1 MINLNLENNEGILLQ
16 TTNVERYNENNEFDV
31 YELYLTNK
39 HLIVVYEKSSGFFS
53 KSETAIDKISLETI
67 NVVDGIP
74 QVNQVTDSDYGKVLQ
89 IIYTN
94 GKRELFKLYGSPKRE
109 YPKWKNAIS
118 EAVLKIT
125 GNIEINDNIQPLNV
139 ANTSESK
146 LNEASRYS
154 EWKSTIYK
162 STIYNTS
169 AKIVNNIKE
178 RINEMQGDENKNV
191 GSKQRIFCRYCGI
204 QLAEDAKFCSN
215 CGKSTQEVTI
225 SNSENTKNSQPKQEN
240 FIHEDYTER
249 KTVYDGKIHKCPN
262 CGEVLKSF
270 VTTCPACGYEIRDAN
285 TPMSLHEFTTKLQEI
300 EDSRPP
306 KKIGLK
312 DIYVDTTM
320 INETDKRSISLIRN
334 FTIPNTKEDLIEFLI
349 LASSNINIK
358 SYQDYDRITESQKA
372 VSDAWM
378 AKFEQAY
385 EKAKIIFGNTPEFKG
400 IQDIYDKKIN
410 EINKTK
416 KLNKWIWIGMSAFI
430 VIPLIFLF
438 IWLFYNLFNI

>member
-16 TTNVERYNENNEFDV
+16 TTNVVRYNENNEFDV

-39 HLIVVYEKSSGFFS
+39 HLIVVYENSSGFFS

-94 GKRELFKLYGSPKRE
+94 GKRELFKLYESPKKE

-146 LNEASRYS
+146 LNDASRYS
-154 EWKSTIYK
+154 EWK

-178 RINEMQGDENKNV
+178 GINEMQGDENKNV
-191 GSKQRIFCRYCGI
+191 GIKQRIFCRYCGI
-204 QLAEDAKFCSN
+204 QLAEDTKFCSN
-215 CGKSTQEVTI
+215 CGKSIQEVTI
-225 SNSENTKNSQPKQEN
+225 FNSENTKNSQPKQEN

-312 DIYVDTTM
+312 DIYVDITM

-385 EKAKIIFGNTPEFKG
+385 EKARISFGNTPEFKEV
-400 IQDIYDKKIN
+400 QNIYDKKLN
-410 EINKTK
+410 ELTK
-416 KLNKWIWIGMSAFI
+416 AKNSNKWIWLVISVFFAIPICFLIFYAFYSAF
-430 VIPLIFLF
+430 
-438 IWLFYNLFNI
+438 NS

>member
-1 MINLNLENNEGILLQ
+1 
-16 TTNVERYNENNEFDV
+16 
-31 YELYLTNK
+31 
-39 HLIVVYEKSSGFFS
+39 
-53 KSETAIDKISLETI
+53 
-67 NVVDGIP
+67 
-74 QVNQVTDSDYGKVLQ
+74 
-89 IIYTN
+89 
-94 GKRELFKLYGSPKRE
+94 
-109 YPKWKNAIS
+109 
-118 EAVLKIT
+118 
-125 GNIEINDNIQPLNV
+125 
-139 ANTSESK
+139 
-146 LNEASRYS
+146 
-154 EWKSTIYK
+154 
-162 STIYNTS
+162 
-169 AKIVNNIKE
+169 
-178 RINEMQGDENKNV
+178 MQGDENKNV
-191 GSKQRIFCRYCGI
+191 GIKQRIFCRYCGI

-215 CGKSTQEVTI
+215 CGKSIQEVTI
-225 SNSENTKNSQPKQEN
+225 FNSENTKNSQPKQEN

-385 EKAKIIFGNTPEFKG
+385 EKARISFGNTPEFKEV
-400 IQDIYDKKIN
+400 QNIYDKKLN
-410 EINKTK
+410 ELAKAKNS
-416 KLNKWIWIGMSAFI
+416 NKWIWLVISVFFAIPICFLIFYAFYSAF
-430 VIPLIFLF
+430 
-438 IWLFYNLFNI
+438 NS

>member
-16 TTNVERYNENNEFDV
+16 TTNVVRYNENNEFDV

-39 HLIVVYEKSSGFFS
+39 HLIVVYENSSGFFS

-94 GKRELFKLYGSPKRE
+94 GKRELFKLYESPKKE

-118 EAVLKIT
+118 EVVLKIT

-146 LNEASRYS
+146 LNDASRYS
-154 EWKSTIYK
+154 EWK

-178 RINEMQGDENKNV
+178 GINEMQGDENKNV
-191 GSKQRIFCRYCGI
+191 GIKQRIFCRYCGI
-204 QLAEDAKFCSN
+204 QLAEDTKFCSN
-215 CGKSTQEVTI
+215 CGKSIQEVTI
-225 SNSENTKNSQPKQEN
+225 FNSENTKNSQPKQEN

-312 DIYVDTTM
+312 DIYVDITM

-385 EKAKIIFGNTPEFKG
+385 EKARISFGNTPEFKEV
-400 IQDIYDKKIN
+400 QNIYDKKLN
-410 EINKTK
+410 ELTK
-416 KLNKWIWIGMSAFI
+416 AKNSNKWIWLVISVFFAIPICFLIFYAFYSAF
-430 VIPLIFLF
+430 
-438 IWLFYNLFNI
+438 NS

>member
-16 TTNVERYNENNEFDV
+16 TTNVVRYNENNEFDV

-39 HLIVVYEKSSGFFS
+39 HLIVVYENSSGFFS

-94 GKRELFKLYGSPKRE
+94 GKRELFKLYESPKKE

-146 LNEASRYS
+146 LNDASRYS
-154 EWKSTIYK
+154 EWK

-178 RINEMQGDENKNV
+178 GINEMQGDENKNV
-191 GSKQRIFCRYCGI
+191 GIKQRIFCRYCGI
-204 QLAEDAKFCSN
+204 QLAEDTKFCSN
-215 CGKSTQEVTI
+215 CGKSIQEVTI
-225 SNSENTKNSQPKQEN
+225 FNSENTKNSQPKQEN

-285 TPMSLHEFTTKLQEI
+285 TPMSLHEFATKLQEI

-312 DIYVDTTM
+312 DIYVDITM

-385 EKAKIIFGNTPEFKG
+385 EKARISFGNTPEFKEV
-400 IQDIYDKKIN
+400 QNIYDKKLN
-410 EINKTK
+410 ELTK
-416 KLNKWIWIGMSAFI
+416 AKNSNKWIWLVISVFFAIPICFLIFYAFYSAF
-430 VIPLIFLF
+430 
-438 IWLFYNLFNI
+438 NS

>member
-39 HLIVVYEKSSGFFS
+39 HLIVVYENSSGFFS

-94 GKRELFKLYGSPKRE
+94 GKRELFKLYESPKKE

-139 ANTSESK
+139 DNMNESK
-146 LNEASRYS
+146 LNDASRYS
-154 EWKSTIYK
+154 ELKSTIH
-162 STIYNTS
+162 NTS

-204 QLAEDAKFCSN
+204 QLAEDAKFCAN

-225 SNSENTKNSQPKQEN
+225 SNSENTKNSKPKHEN

-270 VTTCPACGYEIRDAN
+270 VTNCPACGYEIRDAN
-285 TPMSLHEFTTKLQEI
+285 TPMSLREFTTKLQEI
-300 EDSRPP
+300 EESRPV

-334 FTIPNTKEDLIEFLI
+334 FTIANTKEDLIEFLI

-410 EINKTK
+410 EINKVK
-416 KLNKWIWIGMSAFI
+416 KNNKIIWGAIIAFFAIPICFLIFYAFYSAF
-430 VIPLIFLF
+430 
-438 IWLFYNLFNI
+438 NK